1 MKHFG
6 EILYTVLQVALTFD
20 SRSFPGNGLLVMV
33 VTKPSASLNLMDFS
47 VLLSTTIYDDIQGH
61 RY

>member
-6 EILYTVLQVALTFD
+6 EILYTVLGGSNFRH
-20 SRSFPGNGLLVMV
+20 RSLPGNGLLVMV
-33 VTKPSASLNLMDFS
+33 VTNPSASLNLKDFS
-47 VLLSTTIYDDIQGH
+47 VFLSTTIYDDIQGH